1 MYEDNSMERE
11 PDPSPSVFNIK
22 MLAFIALGAAG
33 LMLLNGI
40 GSNSGSAPSNLSSSP
55 ISLPGLSA
63 PSLPGMSQS
72 PISLPVKTGQL
83 LDRGVNA
90 ADKALDVI
98 DTGINVTKSAA
109 TAIGSLLT
117 PDPNCA
123 KATKA
128 ATAPN
133 LPSTGTSSTA
143 TPTQSGA
150 NQP

>member
-1 MYEDNSMERE
+1 MYEDNSIDRE

-33 LMLLNGI
+33 LMLLNGV
-40 GSNSGSAPSNLSSSP
+40 GSTPGPTASGVGRAPIN
-55 ISLPGLSA
+55 LPGLSA
-63 PSLPGMSQS
+63 PNIPGLSQS
-72 PISLPVKTGQL
+72 PISLPAKTGQL
-83 LDRGVNA
+83 LDKGVST

-133 LPSTGTSSTA
+133 LPPTGTSSNA
-143 TPTQSGA
+143 TPTQSGGK
-150 NQP
+150 QP

>member
-1 MYEDNSMERE
+1 MYEDNSIDRE

-33 LMLLNGI
+33 LMVLNGI

-98 DTGINVTKSAA
+98 DTGINVTKLAA
-109 TAIGSLLT
+109 TAVGSLLT

-123 KATKA
+123 RATKV

-133 LPSTGTSSTA
+133 LPPTGTSSTA